1 MHFMNIN
8 KFSDFMKVT
17 NSIRKYHTKIEHF
30 YKHILF
36 SIIYLLQVQKSNP
49 NKYSE
54 QEINMRFFCTS

>member
-1 MHFMNIN
+1 MNLN
-8 KFSDFMKVT
+8 KFYDFKKVL
-17 NSIRKYHTKIEHF
+17 NNIRKYHTKIEHF